1 MYLILAC
8 NNVLFGIG
16 HLTMYHLLPTPEDD
30 MVFRTNICILMSRI
44 LYQNMEYFKHSF
56 DPVIDWHIKHEFY
69 DEMSTKSTVVSSHSI
84 RGGAAF
90 VRIVR

>member
-1 MYLILAC
+1 
-8 NNVLFGIG
+8 
-16 HLTMYHLLPTPEDD
+16 
-30 MVFRTNICILMSRI
+30 
-44 LYQNMEYFKHSF
+44 MEFFKHSF

-90 VRIVR
+90 VRIVRQ